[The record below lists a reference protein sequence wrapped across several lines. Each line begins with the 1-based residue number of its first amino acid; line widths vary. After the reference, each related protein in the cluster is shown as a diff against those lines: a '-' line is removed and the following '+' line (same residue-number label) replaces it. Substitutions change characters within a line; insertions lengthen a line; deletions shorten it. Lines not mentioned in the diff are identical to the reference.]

1 MYRFAWFRGFEASD
15 ADTQTSSGRGAAPSP
30 FKRWFGEAAV
40 QPYDT
45 LLLEGGCVKGV
56 AYAGAAHALETAG
69 ALGRIRRFA
78 GSSAGAM
85 AAALLAAGISPGDL
99 TTILLE
105 LDFQELLDGDTL
117 KVPARLQ
124 GIVANHTSL
133 AETVSALTTELLNGF
148 RNGDSD
154 EVEYKSVTYNP
165 IDLGKR
171 LVTEYGLF
179 KGQRLEEHIEALLF
193 QATGVAHVT
202 FRRLRELR
210 PDVALRLTATSIT
223 HQRVTYFDIDATP
236 DLAIARAVRAS
247 SAVPL
252 LFAPVEIDGE
262 LFVDGGLLKNLPY
275 DAFDLEGHPRGR
287 KRVRNSQLQRLL
299 SRPFSTRFG

>member
-1 MYRFAWFRGFEASD
+1 MDEMDDETEDKKMLNREAMMHNMSAID
-15 ADTQTSSGRGAAPSP
+15 
-30 FKRWFGEAAV
+30 
-40 QPYDT
+40 
-45 LLLEGGCVKGV
+45 GCRS
-56 AYAGAAHALETAG
+56 YLT
-69 ALGRIRRFA
+69 IFA
-78 GSSAGAM
+78 GVG
-85 AAALLAAGISPGDL
+85 AGILGLTSVRALRLHGLLRRHLPRAPRRDEGDSMAYTNEAIPNHVIGGVGKYGL
-99 TTILLE
+99 SFVL
-105 LDFQELLDGDTL
+105 FWTL
-117 KVPARLQ
+117 SYAPRR
-124 GIVANHTSL
+124 NHTSL

-148 RNGDSD
+148 RNEDSD

-202 FRRLRELR
+202 FRQLRELR
-210 PDVALRLTATSIT
+210 PDVALRLTAASIT
-223 HQRVTYFDIDATP
+223 HQRVTYFDVVATP

-262 LFVDGGLLKNLPY
+262 
-275 DAFDLEGHPRGR
+275 AFCGR
-287 KRVRNSQLQRLL
+287 A
-299 SRPFSTRFG
+299 GC

>member
-124 GIVANHTSL
+124 GIVANR
-133 AETVSALTTELLNGF
+133 A
-148 RNGDSD
+148 
-154 EVEYKSVTYNP
+154 
-165 IDLGKR
+165 
-171 LVTEYGLF
+171 
-179 KGQRLEEHIEALLF
+179 GQ
-193 QATGVAHVT
+193 G
-202 FRRLRELR
+202 
-210 PDVALRLTATSIT
+210 
-223 HQRVTYFDIDATP
+223 
-236 DLAIARAVRAS
+236 
-247 SAVPL
+247 
-252 LFAPVEIDGE
+252 
-262 LFVDGGLLKNLPY
+262 
-275 DAFDLEGHPRGR
+275 
-287 KRVRNSQLQRLL
+287 
-299 SRPFSTRFG
+299 